1 MTYRIL
7 KNLFAF
13 AMVLL
18 MMVPLTG
25 CSDDDSPADATESSK
40 TIGKVGRS
48 VLVYLLADNSLG
60 GSNGYDRNNLA
71 DMITA
76 DSLGLFGNNRL
87 IIYHDDKNADN
98 PMLKEVTP
106 YGLKILKEYD
116 HATSSVTSTRMN
128 QVIADFK
135 EVAPAEHYGLILWSH
150 ATGWLQTG
158 IDESATAK
166 PQWFGEDRAKYMN
179 ITTLANVLDGKG
191 FDYVYFDC
199 CFMASVESLYQLR
212 NVTDK
217 FVASCAELPAAG
229 MPYQKTLPYLMADE
243 ADLEGAAKAAFDH
256 YNAMSGIDRTM
267 TISVVDAAGL
277 EPLAAATRA
286 IYRLHPAL
294 ASNYNVQYYERTTE
308 HYLYDFE
315 DYITGLY
322 QNSSEPSMRSL
333 YANWLL
339 ALDGCVTYHAATPYI
354 FNRLKI
360 NTHSGLSTYIL
371 RTEEDADVKNYR
383 QLEWYTDV
391 ASLLF
396 GSAAD

>member
-7 KNLFAF
+7 KNLFA
-13 AMVLL
+13 AMMALL
-18 MMVPLTG
+18 LVVPLTG
-25 CSDDDSPADATESSK
+25 CSDDDSPEDAKDSSN
-40 TIGKVGRS
+40 TVEKVGRS

-60 GSNGYDRNNLA
+60 GTDGFDRQNLA

-87 IIYHDDKNADN
+87 IIYHDDKNADH

-116 HATSSVTSTRMN
+116 HETSSVASSRMN

-135 EVAPAEHYGLILWSH
+135 EVAPADNYGLILWSH

-158 IDESATAK
+158 MDETAT
-166 PQWFGEDRAKYMN
+166 PQWFGQDRTKYMN
-179 ITTLANVLDGKG
+179 ITTLANVLEDKG

-229 MPYQKTLPYLMADE
+229 MPYQKTLPYLMADS
-243 ADLEGAAKAAFDH
+243 ADLEGAAKAVFDH
-256 YNAMSGIDRTM
+256 YNALSGADRTL
-267 TISVVDAAGL
+267 TISVINAAGL
-277 EPLAAATRA
+277 EPLANATRA
-286 IYRLHPAL
+286 IYQLHPTL
-294 ASNYNVQYYERTTE
+294 ADTYSVQYYERTTE

-322 QNSSEPSMRSL
+322 QNSSEPTMRSL

-339 ALDGCVTYHAATPYI
+339 ALDSCVSYHAATPSI
-354 FNRLKI
+354 FRQLKI
-360 NTHSGLSTYIL
+360 NTHCGLSTFIM
-371 RTEEDADVKNYR
+371 RSAQDADVKNYR
-383 QLEWYTDV
+383 QLAWYNDV
-391 ASLLF
+391 ASALF
-396 GSAAD
+396 SDNAE

>member
-1 MTYRIL
+1 
-7 KNLFAF
+7 
-13 AMVLL
+13 
-18 MMVPLTG
+18 
-25 CSDDDSPADATESSK
+25 
-40 TIGKVGRS
+40 
-48 VLVYLLADNSLG
+48 
-60 GSNGYDRNNLA
+60 
-71 DMITA
+71 
-76 DSLGLFGNNRL
+76 
-87 IIYHDDKNADN
+87 
-98 PMLKEVTP
+98 
-106 YGLKILKEYD
+106 
-116 HATSSVTSTRMN
+116 
-128 QVIADFK
+128 
-135 EVAPAEHYGLILWSH
+135 
-150 ATGWLQTG
+150 
-158 IDESATAK
+158 
-166 PQWFGEDRAKYMN
+166 
-179 ITTLANVLDGKG
+179 
-191 FDYVYFDC
+191 
-199 CFMASVESLYQLR
+199 LYQLR

-286 IYRLHPAL
+286 VYRLHPAL

-339 ALDGCVTYHAATPYI
+339 SLDGCVTYHAATPYI

-371 RTEEDADVKNYR
+371 RAEEDADVKNYR